1 MKINTAPGVLGAW
14 PLRVAASAVA
24 CVGLLL
30 WATPVLAAGAEA
42 VARTSGSATDPIA
55 PLILSVAMIL
65 VAAKLGGHVA
75 MRYSQPPVLGELAAG
90 LLIGN
95 LGLFGLHGFEYL
107 RTDANVDML
116 SRLGVVLLLFQVGLE
131 STVGQMAK
139 VGLSSFMVATLGVIG
154 PFVIGFGVG
163 AWLLPTASIYAH
175 IFLGATLTATSVGI
189 TARVLKDLGRS
200 QSDEARIILGAAVID
215 DVQGL
220 VILAVVTGIIA
231 AANHG
236 QALSY
241 GAIGIV
247 VGKATLFLVGS
258 LALGVYLS
266 PRLFTLASKLKASGV
281 LLAVG
286 LAFCFVLAWTAS
298 AIGLAPIVGAF
309 AAGLVLE
316 DLHYRDFTD
325 RGEHALGELVEPV
338 ASFLVPIFFVVMGI
352 RTDLR
357 VFANNG
363 VLGLAAA
370 LTLAAIVGKQLCA
383 VGVVGRGFDRL
394 SVGIGMIPR
403 GEVGLIFANM
413 GLTLV
418 VGGQQVVDQNVF
430 SAVVVMV
437 IATTLVTPPMLSWSF
452 ARFARRQEAFAL
464 PEGATLAERVASTAM
479 ERTTDISL
487 AG

>member
-1 MKINTAPGVLGAW
+1 L
-14 PLRVAASAVA
+14 
-24 CVGLLL
+24 
-30 WATPVLAAGAEA
+30 
-42 VARTSGSATDPIA
+42 DPIA
-55 PLILSVAMIL
+55 PVILSIALIL

-75 MRYSQPPVLGELAAG
+75 VRFNQPPVLGELAAG
-90 LLIGN
+90 VLIGN
-95 LGLFGLHGFEYL
+95 LALIGLPGFDYL
-107 RTDANVDML
+107 KTDANVDML
-116 SRLGVVLLLFQVGLE
+116 ARLGVVLLLFQVGLE

-154 PFVIGFGVG
+154 PFVLGFLVG
-163 AWLLPTASIYAH
+163 IWLLPDASVYAH

-241 GAIGIV
+241 GALSLV
-247 VGKATLFLVGS
+247 VGKATLFLVGA
-258 LALGVYLS
+258 LALGMYLS
-266 PRLFTLASKLKASGV
+266 PRLFSVASKLKASGV
-281 LLAVG
+281 LLSIG
-286 LAFCFVLAWTAS
+286 LAFCFTMAWAAS

-316 DLHYRDFTD
+316 DLHYRDFVD
-325 RGEHALGELVEPV
+325 RGEHSLGELVEPV

-352 RTDLR
+352 RTDLH
-357 VFANNG
+357 VFANLH

-370 LTLAAIVGKQLCA
+370 LTVAAIVGKQLCA
-383 VGVVGRGFDRL
+383 FGVVGRGLDRL
-394 SVGIGMIPR
+394 SIGVGMIPR

-413 GLTLV
+413 GLTLL
-418 VGGQQVVDQNVF
+418 VGGKAVVDQSVF
-430 SAVVVMV
+430 SALIVMV
-437 IATTLVTPPMLSWSF
+437 MATTLVTPPLLQWSF
-452 ARFARRQEAFAL
+452 ARFASRTL
-464 PEGATLAERVASTAM
+464 PEGEPYAVPETVSV
-479 ERTTDISL
+479 
-487 AG
+487 